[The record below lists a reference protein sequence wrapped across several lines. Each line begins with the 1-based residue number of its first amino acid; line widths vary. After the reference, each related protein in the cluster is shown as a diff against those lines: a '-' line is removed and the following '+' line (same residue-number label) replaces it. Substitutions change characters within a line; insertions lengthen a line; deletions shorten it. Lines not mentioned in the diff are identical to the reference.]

1 MKYISSLILLFF
13 VQYFH
18 AQTKPFYGQLVYKIE
33 HADTQYR
40 KLYPTSY
47 MSIFSNDTIVRVEN
61 ETQPL
66 GKQITIRHMAFNKSY
81 QLVEVNNKKYAILF
95 DHSKEKAD
103 SSVFEIRK
111 KLGRRKLFG
120 HTCKRIR
127 VKLPSQEKPLQFIYF
142 TSFQNKYINN
152 LKNIPGLPVDFYL
165 DSKDGL
171 YHYQLIKF
179 DEFIPNRDLFGIPSD
194 YKRLSFDQFMEEL
207 FPAQEIEQEK

>member
-1 MKYISSLILLFF
+1 MKFILLAFSLF
-13 VQYFH
+13 IVTELS
-18 AQTKPFYGQLVYKIE
+18 AQFKPFYGQLTYKVE

-61 ETQPL
+61 ETQQL
-66 GKQITIRHMAFNKSY
+66 GKQITIRHMALNKSY
-81 QLVEVNNKKYAILF
+81 QLVEVNGKKFAILF
-95 DHSKEKAD
+95 DHAKEKAD
-103 SSVFEIRK
+103 STVFDIK
-111 KLGRRKLFG
+111 KKIGRRKLFG
-120 HTCKRIR
+120 HSCKRIR
-127 VKLPSQEKPLQFIYF
+127 VKIPEIDQPLQFIYF

-165 DSKDGL
+165 NSKDGL

-179 DEFIPNRDLFGIPSD
+179 EEYMPNRDLFGIPTT
-194 YKRLSFDQFMEEL
+194 YKRVSFDQFMEEL